1 VPSVSE
7 LWSVK
12 EHTRSLHENVKFA
25 VGAEFDGPFESP
37 PQAASSTAPR
47 ATVRT
52 GEKRIVLVSSPR
64 VKVRCGKGTNPCCTF
79 DRPGKCQTCA
89 IWGVLKLSTAVTRTN
104 VEGVRT

>member
-1 VPSVSE
+1 VAVFWALPASPKLQLYDATLPSVSE

-47 ATVRT
+47 ATVMT
-52 GEKRIVLVSSPR
+52 GEKRIVLVSCPR
-64 VKVRCGKGTNPCCTF
+64 
-79 DRPGKCQTCA
+79 
-89 IWGVLKLSTAVTRTN
+89 
-104 VEGVRT
+104 